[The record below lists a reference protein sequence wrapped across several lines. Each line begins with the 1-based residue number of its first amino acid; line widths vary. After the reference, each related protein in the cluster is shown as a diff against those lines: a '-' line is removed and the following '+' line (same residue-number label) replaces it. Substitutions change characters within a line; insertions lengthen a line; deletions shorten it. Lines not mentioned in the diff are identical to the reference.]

1 MRRHFLSRQ
10 FLSRRRGHTLIEL
23 LVAIVVAAIVTSIA
37 AGTLLWIY
45 RQSHGSQGTT
55 DRLERRQLLRQTL
68 FQLGRQNRTLRLEP
82 GLWSLFRRTDTQED
96 TLTIQ
101 CRDTAL
107 VRNGLSLT
115 RGDSLVSC
123 RFSPLGRHFDLARDP
138 WLENLGSALE
148 PPATD
153 TLAFVRVH
161 LVLQAPQLRG
171 TAPVA
176 PDTLDLRIPL

>member
-1 MRRHFLSRQ
+1 MSRQFLSRQ
-10 FLSRRRGHTLIEL
+10 FLSKKRGHTLIEL

-82 GLWSLFRRTDTQED
+82 GLWSLFHRTDSQED
-96 TLTIQ
+96 TITLQ

-107 VRNGLSLT
+107 VRDGLSLT
-115 RGDSLVSC
+115 RGDSLLSC
-123 RFSPLGRHFDLARDP
+123 RLSPLGRRTDPTRDP
-138 WLENLGSALE
+138 WLEIGSSALE

-171 TAPVA
+171 AAPVA